1 VATTTATNPI
11 IAPKRGPSPSMHCA
25 SSQVEAGTAAGMEA
39 RTLLLG
45 DWSRT
50 VRDPIDLL
58 RAAFFAGAA
67 VFAVLGELGGV
78 ANLLVAGVGLLV
90 ARAAELPRLY
100 DLGFTVAMILTGWGE
115 ALGLYDAWKPYDN
128 VVHFV
133 VPALTSQVAYIS
145 LARIE
150 VLPDMREDFTPRHYT
165 GIWLITFAL
174 GLAIGGLWEILEWS
188 SDGLFGSNLSMSNDD
203 TAGDLI
209 ADSLGAA
216 AGGLL
221 LVAWTKYGWGSVRRV
236 EGTNRA
242 EATDA

>member
-1 VATTTATNPI
+1 
-11 IAPKRGPSPSMHCA
+11 
-25 SSQVEAGTAAGMEA
+25 MEA

-45 DWSRT
+45 DWGRA

-58 RAAFFAGAA
+58 RAVFFAGAA

-78 ANLLVAGVGLLV
+78 ANLLVAGVALLV
-90 ARAAELPRLY
+90 ARAVDLPRLY
-100 DLGFTVAMILTGWGE
+100 DLGFTLAMILTGWGE

-128 VVHFV
+128 VVHFI
-133 VPALTSQVAYIS
+133 VPMLTSQVAYIS
-145 LARIE
+145 LARLE
-150 VLPDMREDFTPRHYT
+150 VLPDMREEFTQRHYT

-174 GLAIGGLWEILEWS
+174 GVAIGGLWEILEWS

-221 LVAWTKYGWGSVRRV
+221 LVAWTRYGWGSVRRV
-236 EGTNRA
+236 EGTNRV
-242 EATDA
+242 EDTDA